1 MPGLNVFI
9 SLKMKKILKKSFLS
23 LIRLFS
29 YVYPPS
35 LAGKLSSFFALV
47 YTGWLSGEFR
57 SIGDNPKVRR
67 PLYLKGGKYISIGDG
82 FQAFA
87 RLRLECW
94 DKYGGERFEPELTIG
109 NNVCMNFNVHIG
121 CINRV
126 SIGNRVLFASNIY
139 ITDHHHGYADE
150 SHMGIPPAR
159 RPLISKGPVI
169 IGDDVWIGENVA
181 VMPGVTI
188 GEGCIIGAN
197 SVVTKSFPAY
207 SVIAGVPAKLIR
219 TVSMGPVEKNGAK

>member
-1 MPGLNVFI
+1 
-9 SLKMKKILKKSFLS
+9 MKKILKKSFLA
-23 LIRLFS
+23 LVRMFS
-29 YVYPPS
+29 YICPPS
-35 LAGKLSSFFALV
+35 LAGKLSSFSALI
-47 YTGWLSGEFR
+47 YTGWLSREFR
-57 SIGDNPKVRR
+57 SIGENPKIRR

-94 DKYGGERFEPELTIG
+94 DRYGEDRFRPEMTIG

-121 CINRV
+121 CINKV

-150 SHMGIPPAR
+150 RHLHIPPAR
-159 RPLISKGPVI
+159 RPLVSKGPVS
-169 IGDDVWIGENVA
+169 IGDNVWIGENVA
-181 VMPGVTI
+181 IMRGVTI

-219 TVSMGPVEKNGAK
+219 TVIAGQDERNGEK